1 MGNVMEPLH
10 VDLLVIGFGKGG
22 KTLAASTG
30 RAGKRV
36 IMVEQS
42 DQMYG
47 GTCINVGCVPTKAL
61 VHRADTRR
69 PDDGEEAWYSHA
81 IGAVTDLTT
90 LLRGKN
96 FEMLDS
102 IDTVTVVTG
111 TASFVDPKTVQVS
124 AGADRLTISADTIII
139 NTGSVP
145 VVPDIPG
152 LRSSKHVA
160 TSTDMLHT
168 SQLPKRVAVL
178 GGGYLGLEFAAMYR
192 RFGSEVTVLE
202 AQRTFM
208 GREDDDVAEAALRIL
223 RDQGITLLAGS
234 RVTEIRDGASGA
246 TIHYEQDG
254 HAHILETDTILVA
267 TGRRPATAA
276 LNLDAANVRTTELGA
291 VVVDEHLR
299 SSQPHIFA
307 IGDVNGGPQF
317 TYISLDD
324 NRIVADQLIGRG
336 DRSTADRRAVPH
348 TVFITPP
355 LSTVGL
361 TETQARG
368 RGHRVKIASKPIAQ
382 IAAMPRARIM
392 EDTRG
397 MMKFIIDA
405 DTDLLLGAAL
415 LSIDSQE
422 LINLVALAMRH
433 QVTASELRDTIYN
446 HPSSTEAL
454 NEVLAN
460 TA

>member
-1 MGNVMEPLH
+1 MGNVMEPLA

-22 KTLAASTG
+22 KTLAATMG
-30 RAGKRV
+30 RRGKRV
-36 IMVEQS
+36 LMVEQS

-61 VHRADTRR
+61 VHRADLRR
-69 PDDGEEAWYSHA
+69 PDDDEEAWYSHA

-96 FEMLDS
+96 FEMLDN

-111 TASFVDPKTVQVS
+111 TASFLDSKTVEVS
-124 AGADRLTISADTIII
+124 AGDDRLAISADTIVI

-145 VVPDIPG
+145 VIPEIPG
-152 LRSSKHVA
+152 LRSSQYLA

-168 SQLPKRVAVL
+168 SQLPKRLAVL
-178 GGGYLGLEFAAMYR
+178 GGGYLGLEFAATYR

-202 AQRTFM
+202 AQSTFM
-208 GREDDDVAEAALRIL
+208 AREDDDVAEAALGIL
-223 RDQGITLLAGS
+223 RDQGIALLAGAQ
-234 RVTEIRDGASGA
+234 VTEIRDGASGA
-246 TIHYEQDG
+246 TIHYQRDG
-254 HAHILETDTILVA
+254 HPHTLEADTILVA

-276 LNLDAANVRTTELGA
+276 LNLEAAGIRVTDRGA
-291 VVVDEHLR
+291 VEVDEHLR
-299 SSQPHIFA
+299 TSQPHIFA

-324 NRIVADQLIGRG
+324 NRVVADQLIGHG
-336 DRSTADRRAVPH
+336 KRSTADRRAVPH

-361 TETQARG
+361 TETQAKEQG
-368 RGHRVKIASKPIAQ
+368 FHVKIASKPIAQ

-397 MMKFIIDA
+397 VMKYIVDA

-433 QVTASELRDTIYN
+433 QVTASELRDSIYN

-460 TA
+460 TT